1 MAGWTLSLGID
12 IKSTVLLVLSVL
24 VATVSLGT
32 GRTTVMQ
39 GTVHLVIFAVYL
51 FTTLFSS

>member
-1 MAGWTLSLGID
+1 MTGWTLSLGID

-32 GRTTVMQ
+32 GPTTVRQ
-39 GTVHLVIFAVYL
+39 DTVHLVKFAVYL
-51 FTTLFSS
+51 FAMIVP

>member
-1 MAGWTLSLGID
+1 LSFGID

-24 VATVSLGT
+24 FATVSPGT

-51 FTTLFSS
+51 FSMIVP